1 MYMTMLICSLLHA
14 GSPLSELDIFMQY
27 YWKLAPQMGFIDVD
41 KLYIEAGITV
51 DDMRFIRHYTP
62 YSGVCKQEIILI
74 KIVNHLL
81 SDNVNLFY
89 KMLVTLQSCGNPII
103 HHFIHEINV
112 ALGYKFS
119 TGVYTNVLHIYSLLA
134 S

>member
-1 MYMTMLICSLLHA
+1 MLICSLLHA

-27 YWKLAPQMGFIDVD
+27 YWKLAPQMGFIDAD
-41 KLYIEAGITV
+41 KLDFLYFEAGIT
-51 DDMRFIRHYTP
+51 DDEMKFIRLYTH
-62 YSGVCKQEIILI
+62 YSGVCEQEIILI
-74 KIVNHLL
+74 RMVNYLL
-81 SDNVNLFY
+81 NGNIDAFY
-89 KMLVTLQSCGNPII
+89 KMLEILQSCGNPII
-103 HHFIHEINV
+103 HHFVHEINV